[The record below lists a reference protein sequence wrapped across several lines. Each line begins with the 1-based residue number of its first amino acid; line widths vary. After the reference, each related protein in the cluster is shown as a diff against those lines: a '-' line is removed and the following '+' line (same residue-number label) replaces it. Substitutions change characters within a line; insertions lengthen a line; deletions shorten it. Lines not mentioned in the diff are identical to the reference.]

1 MRCFSAMQSAK
12 FPKIFTIE
20 WKTANHSKAKTM
32 SLLSYSW
39 LALKKQ
45 CITWPISTSEITTLC
60 CNYEGKKHFA
70 NKKSFLEAAACGY
83 GATFA
88 FTTSHKL
95 SVEKERQKRKF
106 RPSSFFFVCLALI
119 KKKGSS
125 KIAFLPS
132 PTNVWFFMGTYIHFT
147 IFQKLFWLGWKNKG
161 VGGAPAALH
170 SMPKKQRFLSFIWC
184 YASIHF
190 SHVLNYERCH
200 VFIKAF

>member
-20 WKTANHSKAKTM
+20 WKTANYSKAKTM

-39 LALKKQ
+39 LALKKH
-45 CITWPISTSEITTLC
+45 CITCPISTSEITTLC

-119 KKKGSS
+119 KKGSS

-147 IFQKLFWLGWKNKG
+147 IFQKTFLTRL
-161 VGGAPAALH
+161 
-170 SMPKKQRFLSFIWC
+170 KK
-184 YASIHF
+184 
-190 SHVLNYERCH
+190 
-200 VFIKAF
+200 

>member
-1 MRCFSAMQSAK
+1 MQSAK

-39 LALKKQ
+39 LALKKH
-45 CITWPISTSEITTLC
+45 CITCPISTSEITTLC

-95 SVEKERQKRKF
+95 SVEKETKAKVS
-106 RPSSFFFVCLALI
+106 PIFFLFCLS
-119 KKKGSS
+119 GS
-125 KIAFLPS
+125 
-132 PTNVWFFMGTYIHFT
+132 N
-147 IFQKLFWLGWKNKG
+147 
-161 VGGAPAALH
+161 
-170 SMPKKQRFLSFIWC
+170 
-184 YASIHF
+184 
-190 SHVLNYERCH
+190 
-200 VFIKAF
+200 